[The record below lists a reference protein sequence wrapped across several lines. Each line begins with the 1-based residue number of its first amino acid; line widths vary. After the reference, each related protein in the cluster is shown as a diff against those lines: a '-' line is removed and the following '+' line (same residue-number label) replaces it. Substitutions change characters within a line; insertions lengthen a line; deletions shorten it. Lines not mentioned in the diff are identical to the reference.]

1 MGGVALSV
9 RWFLSS
15 SIRTVPRMPH
25 TATPPMDLL
34 ATVAAQPGVPADRID
49 AETYAVAVRYGWV
62 YEHRGRV
69 GLTVAGAWH
78 AGQGQ
83 RGGLLPDSHRS

>member
-34 ATVAAQPGVPADRID
+34 ATVAAHPSIPVDRPD
-49 AETYAVAVRYGWV
+49 PEQYDVAVAYGWV
-62 YEHRGRV
+62 YEYRGRV
-69 GLTVAGAWH
+69 ELTGGGAWH
-78 AGQGQ
+78 AGIER
-83 RGGLLPDSHRS
+83 RGGLLPG